1 MESQPS
7 EEKPPQAPEN
17 GIEKDTSDG
26 RQQDQAEDT
35 GPELPFSIYSPREKK
50 FIVLMASLAALLS
63 PLSANI
69 YYPALNILADEL
81 SVSST
86 LINLTITAYLVGV
99 IDGDSRIS
107 YIVLTT
113 MQIFQGIAP
122 TFIGSI
128 SDEAGRRPSYLICFV
143 IYLGANIGLALQNS
157 YPALFLLRCL
167 QSSGSS
173 GTVALANAVVAD
185 LVTSAERGSYI
196 GYASV
201 GALVGPAFGPVIG
214 GLLCQYLGWR
224 SVFWFLTIYAGFL
237 VVIFATILPETCR
250 KVVGNG
256 SIPPQKWNVSL
267 LTYINLRSQRK
278 ACSADAQQMLAYK
291 PRINPLN
298 SVRILFDKESGL
310 ILLYSGIIFSG
321 YYMVIT
327 GMPSLLQQHYGFNT
341 LQIGLCYIPSGVG
354 SLTAAFLI
362 GRLQDW
368 NFRRLAK
375 KQGMVIDKR
384 KQQDLSNFPIELSR
398 LQVTLPLVAISGIVI
413 IGFGWVMECNT
424 SLAGPLI
431 FLLISTFCLSGAF
444 NGLSTLIVDL
454 NRASAGTATAAMNL
468 ARCLMGAGA
477 VAAVI
482 PLLEKIG
489 IGWTSV
495 VIAGTW
501 AFFSPILFMVIKF
514 GPKWRKEKRI
524 REEKRKTKEV
534 REQAMVSSGKK

>member
-1 MESQPS
+1 M
-7 EEKPPQAPEN
+7 
-17 GIEKDTSDG
+17 
-26 RQQDQAEDT
+26 
-35 GPELPFSIYSPREKK
+35 
-50 FIVLMASLAALLS
+50 
-63 PLSANI
+63 
-69 YYPALNILADEL
+69 
-81 SVSST
+81 
-86 LINLTITAYLVGV
+86 LTA
-99 IDGDSRIS
+99 
-107 YIVLTT
+107 

-128 SDEAGRRPSYLICFV
+128 SDETGRRPSYLICFV

-196 GYASV
+196 GYASI

-256 SIPPQKWNVSL
+256 SIPPQRWNVSL

-278 ACSADAQQMLAYK
+278 AGQVDTQQETLEYK

-321 YYMVIT
+321 FYMVIT
-327 GMPSLLQQHYGFNT
+327 SMPSQLQQNYNFNT
-341 LQIGLCYIPSGVG
+341 LQIGLCYIPSGCG

-384 KQQDLSNFPIELSR
+384 KQQDITNFPIELSR
-398 LQVTLPLVAISGIVI
+398 LQVTMPLVALAGVVI
-413 IGFGWVMECNT
+413 IGFGWVMEYRT

-431 FLLISTFCLSGAF
+431 FLFISTFCLSGAF

-454 NRASAGTATAAMNL
+454 NRTSAGTATAAMNL

-482 PLLEKIG
+482 PMLQKIG

-495 VIAGTW
+495 VIAGVW
-501 AFFSPILFMVIKF
+501 AVFSPILFLVIKF
-514 GPKWRKEKRI
+514 GPKWREEKKI
-524 REEKRKTKEV
+524 REESRKMKET
-534 REQAMVSSGKK
+534 RDQAAVSSEKGVTQ

>member
-1 MESQPS
+1 M
-7 EEKPPQAPEN
+7 
-17 GIEKDTSDG
+17 
-26 RQQDQAEDT
+26 
-35 GPELPFSIYSPREKK
+35 
-50 FIVLMASLAALLS
+50 
-63 PLSANI
+63 
-69 YYPALNILADEL
+69 
-81 SVSST
+81 
-86 LINLTITAYLVGV
+86 
-99 IDGDSRIS
+99 
-107 YIVLTT
+107 LTT
-113 MQIFQGIAP
+113 TQIFQGIAP

-128 SDEAGRRPSYLICFV
+128 SDETGRRPSYLICFV

-201 GALVGPAFGPVIG
+201 GALVGPTFGPVIG

-237 VVIFATILPETCR
+237 VIIFASIFPETCR

-256 SIPPQKWNVSL
+256 SIPAQKWNVSL
-267 LTYINLRSQRK
+267 LTYIKLRSQRK
-278 ACSADAQQMLAYK
+278 AGSADAQQQTLAYK
-291 PRINPLN
+291 PRINLLN

-310 ILLYSGIIFSG
+310 ILLYSGIIFAG
-321 YYMVIT
+321 YYMVIS

-341 LQIGLCYIPSGVG
+341 LQIGLCYIPSGCG
-354 SLTAAFLI
+354 SLSAAFLI

-384 KQQDLSNFPIELSR
+384 KQQDISNFPIELSR
-398 LQVTLPLVAISGIVI
+398 LQVTMPLVAVAGITI
-413 IGFGWVMECNT
+413 IGLGWVMEYHT

-431 FLLISTFCLSGAF
+431 FLLTSTFCLSGAF

-495 VIAGTW
+495 VIAGVW
-501 AFFSPILFMVIKF
+501 AVFSPIMFIVIKL
-514 GPKWRKEKRI
+514 GPKWREEKRV
-524 REEKRKTKEV
+524 REEKCKVKETDT
-534 REQAMVSSGKK
+534 QAAVSSEGVQ